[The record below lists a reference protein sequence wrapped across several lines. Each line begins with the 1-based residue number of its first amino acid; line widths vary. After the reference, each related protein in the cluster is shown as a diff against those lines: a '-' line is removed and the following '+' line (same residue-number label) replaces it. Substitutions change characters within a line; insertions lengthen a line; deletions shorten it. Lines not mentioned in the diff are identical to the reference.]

1 MTSPLIRADEM
12 PKPVPY
18 ATPED
23 VDDVLAKPG
32 LYVALPITDSD
43 AAAEL
48 FNRILDHMQGEQC
61 T

>member
-1 MTSPLIRADEM
+1 M
-12 PKPVPY
+12 PIPY

-23 VDDVLAKPG
+23 VERVLAKPG
-32 LYVALPITDSD
+32 LYVSLPITDAD

-48 FNRILDHMQGEQC
+48 FNRVLDELQGEQE